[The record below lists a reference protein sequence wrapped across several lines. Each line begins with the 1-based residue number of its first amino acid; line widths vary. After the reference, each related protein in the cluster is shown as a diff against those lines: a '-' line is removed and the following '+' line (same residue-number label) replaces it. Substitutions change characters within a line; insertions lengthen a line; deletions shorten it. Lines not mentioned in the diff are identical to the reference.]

1 MDVDMDMNVN
11 VIVQGNV
18 KVQNDCCDYAEGRK
32 TERKKERKNE
42 RERERARE
50 RESKLHI
57 MYQRRNFSDGSLQ
70 YFETQ

>member
-1 MDVDMDMNVN
+1 MNVNVN

-32 TERKKERKNE
+32 KGRREERKKERKKE
-42 RERERARE
+42 RERERLRE

-57 MYQRRNFSDGSLQ
+57 MYQRRNSSDGSLQ
-70 YFETQ
+70 